1 MERHNKPEV
10 EYGRNPEL
18 LLEPARSAAAPL
30 PCCAVELD
38 PPCADAIAMLARAGG
53 AVPQRERALHDRGE
67 HQQRENKHQG
77 VTLRICAVRSQLR
90 SAQTHPTAVQVK
102 QSDELEEI
110 LAKKFLVSNL
120 RHPRSSALAAAL
132 RRRRAWGRLR
142 RSLPFPPRRDSWRR
156 GRMRS
161 KCFAESPSRRA
172 AASPGRPRQAGRPG
186 PPLAS
191 SRVICSAGPPLW
203 GPAPLHPF
211 RTSGIRHQ
219 LPHHARALRGP
230 VQAQAGGL
238 HHHLHGGRAPP
249 PPAPRRRAVPRA
261 VRARAAPQEIDREI
275 SDLKLSVNTRG
286 RVVATD
292 FLKGFVG

>member
-67 HQQRENKHQG
+67 HQQCENKHQG

-172 AASPGRPRQAGRPG
+172 AASPGLPPSRP
-186 PPLAS
+186 
-191 SRVICSAGPPLW
+191 
-203 GPAPLHPF
+203 
-211 RTSGIRHQ
+211 T
-219 LPHHARALRGP
+219 
-230 VQAQAGGL
+230 
-238 HHHLHGGRAPP
+238 
-249 PPAPRRRAVPRA
+249 
-261 VRARAAPQEIDREI
+261 RAAPRVKPRHLQRRAAPVGTSALAPLPDRRDTT
-275 SDLKLSVNTRG
+275 SASSSRTCTARTCTSTSWWTSSSPSWRQGSAPSRPAATRG
-286 RVVATD
+286 ATRGASARRAAGD
-292 FLKGFVG
+292 

>member
-1 MERHNKPEV
+1 MSSPH
-10 EYGRNPEL
+10 
-18 LLEPARSAAAPL
+18 PA
-30 PCCAVELD
+30 
-38 PPCADAIAMLARAGG
+38 
-53 AVPQRERALHDRGE
+53 
-67 HQQRENKHQG
+67 
-77 VTLRICAVRSQLR
+77 
-90 SAQTHPTAVQVK
+90 AVQVK

-110 LAKKFLVSNL
+110 LAKKFLV
-120 RHPRSSALAAAL
+120 RDRGTRGSSALAAAL

-142 RSLPFPPRRDSWRR
+142 RSLPFPPRRAFWRR
-156 GRMRS
+156 GRTRS
-161 KCFAESPSRRA
+161 KCCAESPSRRA
-172 AASPGRPRQAGRPG
+172 ASSPGAPPPSRPTRAAPRV
-186 PPLAS
+186 
-191 SRVICSAGPPLW
+191 SRVVCSAGPPLW

-211 RTSGIRHQ
+211 RPAGVRHQ

-230 VQAQAGGL
+230 VQAQASGL
-238 HHHLHGGRAPP
+238 HHHIHGGRAPP